1 MVSSS
6 TTDLDAETVEVEKL
20 FHTLE
25 GLILQQSIG
34 RVGTF
39 EKLLSEHQIKLLKKT
54 MWLET
59 RYYKATVPT
68 KKRRSELRT
77 SISY

>member
-6 TTDLDAETVEVEKL
+6 ITDLEAEIVEVEKL

-34 RVGTF
+34 RVGNF
-39 EKLLSEHQIKLLKKT
+39 EKLLSEHQIELSKKDYVARNAG
-54 MWLET
+54 LNNC
-59 RYYKATVPT
+59 YK
-68 KKRRSELRT
+68 RGSGR
-77 SISY
+77 